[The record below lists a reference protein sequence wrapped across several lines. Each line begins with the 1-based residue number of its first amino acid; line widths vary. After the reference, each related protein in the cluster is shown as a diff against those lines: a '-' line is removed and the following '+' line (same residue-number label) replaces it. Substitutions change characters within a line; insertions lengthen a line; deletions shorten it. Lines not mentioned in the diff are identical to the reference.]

1 MALKDLLDAAWRRL
15 GLVDPV
21 AEQLKDQPRE
31 EIRLTNPW
39 HAVAIQ
45 PGPKRCAAVE
55 ALLGQRFLS
64 KDAPHL
70 PLKECTEAGC
80 ACRYRHY
87 EDRRHEGVSLDR
99 NGMPLP
105 HANRRDND

>member
-1 MALKDLLDAAWRRL
+1 MAFKDLLNAAKRRL

-21 AEQLKDQPRE
+21 TKQLKDLPRE

-39 HAVAIQ
+39 HAVTIQ

-64 KDAPHL
+64 RDAPSL
-70 PLKECTEAGC
+70 PLKDCTESQC
-80 ACRYRHY
+80 TCRYRHY
-87 EDRRHEGVSLDR
+87 EDRRHEGVPLDR

-105 HANRRDND
+105 HPHRRNND

>member
-1 MALKDLLDAAWRRL
+1 MALKDLLDAAKRRL
-15 GLVDPV
+15 GLEDPV
-21 AEQLKDQPRE
+21 AKQLKDRPRE

-64 KDAPHL
+64 SDAPNL
-70 PLKECTEAGC
+70 PLKDCTESQC
-80 ACRYRHY
+80 TCRYRHY
-87 EDRRHEGVSLDR
+87 EDRRHEGVPLDR

-105 HANRRDND
+105 HPHRRNND